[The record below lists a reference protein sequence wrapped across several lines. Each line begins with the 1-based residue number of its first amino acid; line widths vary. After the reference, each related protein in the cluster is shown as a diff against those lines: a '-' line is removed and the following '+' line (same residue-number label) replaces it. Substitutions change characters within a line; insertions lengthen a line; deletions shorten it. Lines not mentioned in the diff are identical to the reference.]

1 MAWIDLMFRFWHWW
15 LKDNETAKTI
25 RLEIPH
31 VFVNFFPFLHSLKQ
45 RHLGRPRLARSS
57 QNGTGILVKS
67 ELVRCSYDQKE
78 PSHGQMMLPNVKAVC
93 WFLLKGWIGFD
104 FGCCI
109 MRFMRSKG
117 VWRDFRDP
125 ETPVV
130 KWNIMVPVLGSFDF
144 ETVQATCLFDIIT
157 YT

>member
-1 MAWIDLMFRFWHWW
+1 
-15 LKDNETAKTI
+15 
-25 RLEIPH
+25 
-31 VFVNFFPFLHSLKQ
+31 
-45 RHLGRPRLARSS
+45 
-57 QNGTGILVKS
+57 
-67 ELVRCSYDQKE
+67 
-78 PSHGQMMLPNVKAVC
+78 
-93 WFLLKGWIGFD
+93 
-104 FGCCI
+104 